1 MVQSIGPLREEAKYS
16 EHGPVLEVGDKSYAL
31 RFSGMADIK
40 QVNQWFAMNKANSLK
55 EWMDAMK
62 KDQLSLLM
70 AYLPIKKTIFTFFTM
85 HHLQGDNKNKLERN
99 N

>member
-1 MVQSIGPLREEAKYS
+1 M
-16 EHGPVLEVGDKSYAL
+16 LEVGDKSYAL

-62 KDQLSLLM
+62 KRSIISFNGVFADKEDN
-70 AYLPIKKTIFTFFTM
+70 ITFFTM
-85 HHLQGDNKNKLERN
+85 HHLHGDNKE
-99 N
+99 

>member
-1 MVQSIGPLREEAKYS
+1 M
-16 EHGPVLEVGDKSYAL
+16 LEVGDKSYAL

-55 EWMDAMK
+55 RVDGYHEKRSIISFNGVFADK
-62 KDQLSLLM
+62 E
-70 AYLPIKKTIFTFFTM
+70 
-85 HHLQGDNKNKLERN
+85 DNIYFLHNASSRETTRNKLERN